1 MRRSILTS
9 AAGFE
14 FMEEAKAV
22 RKGEEIDIDRLRT
35 YLKGQPDLPDGE
47 IDVAQF
53 PAGSSNLTYLIRLGE
68 EEFVLRRPP
77 FGNTVKSAHD
87 MQREFDVLT
96 KLSAVYEPAPRPLLF
111 CKDQS
116 VIGSEFY
123 LMERRQGLIIRG
135 KIPGTHELGVPPSGG
150 NTAGEEPPEGGIQ
163 NARSQADL
171 LETSQVFRTEVCRS
185 FIQNLADLHSLGLRD
200 ANLETLGKPVGYN
213 QRQVEGWTNRYFAAK
228 TDEVP
233 ELENAIKWLNENT
246 PAESGA
252 SLIHND
258 YKFDNIMLDPS
269 DLTKVTAVL
278 DWEMVT
284 VGDPLMDLG
293 TTLGYWM
300 SRDAP
305 EWLLDMP
312 FNPRVLMENIT
323 RQELVDMYAKSQGR
337 AVPDMLFYYT
347 FGTFKI
353 AVIAQQIYARY
364 VRGFTRDA
372 RFATFNKFVAAL
384 GHIADTAIKRGSI

>member
-1 MRRSILTS
+1 MGETN
-9 AAGFE
+9 
-14 FMEEAKAV
+14 AV
-22 RKGEEIDIDRLRT
+22 RKGEEIDIDSLRT
-35 YLKGQPDLPDGE
+35 YLKGQSDLPDGE
-47 IDVAQF
+47 INVAQF
-53 PAGSSNLTYLIRLGE
+53 PGGSSNLTYLIRLGRK
-68 EEFVLRRPP
+68 EFVLRRPP

-87 MQREFDVLT
+87 MQREFYVLT
-96 KLSAVYEPAPRPLLF
+96 KLSAIYEPAPRPLLF

-135 KIPGTHELGVPPSGG
+135 KIPGTHSVRSPQGVSSPHISKGSTEAPRTLE
-150 NTAGEEPPEGGIQ
+150 NDH
-163 NARSQADL
+163 DL
-171 LETSQVFRTEVCRS
+171 QIEVCKS
-185 FIQNLADLHSLGLRD
+185 FIQNLADLHSLDLRD
-200 ANLETLGKPVGYN
+200 ANLVTLGKPEGYN
-213 QRQVEGWTNRYFAAK
+213 QRQIEGWTKRYFAAK

-233 ELENAIKWLNENT
+233 ELENAITWLNENV

-269 DLTKVTAVL
+269 DLTKITAVL

-293 TTLGYWM
+293 TTLGYWI

-323 RQELVDMYAKSQGR
+323 RQELVDMYSESQGR
-337 AVPDMLFYYT
+337 AIPNMLFYYV

-364 VRGFTRDA
+364 VRGFTKDA

-384 GHIADTAIKRGSI
+384 GYIAANAIDRQEI

>member
-1 MRRSILTS
+1 MGET
-9 AAGFE
+9 
-14 FMEEAKAV
+14 KNV
-22 RKGEEIDIDRLRT
+22 RKGEEIDIDSLRT
-35 YLKGQPDLPDGE
+35 YCKGQPNLLDGE
-47 IDVAQF
+47 IRVEQF
-53 PAGSSNLTYLIRLGE
+53 PGGSSNLTYLIRLGRK
-68 EEFVLRRPP
+68 EFVLRRPP

-87 MQREFDVLT
+87 MRREFDVLS
-96 KLSAVYEPAPRPLLF
+96 KLSAVYEPAPRPLLY
-111 CKDQS
+111 CEDQS

-135 KIPGTHELGVPPSGG
+135 KIPGTLELGVPPSGG
-150 NTAGEEPPEGGIQ
+150 NTAGEEPPEGGTQ
-163 NARSQADL
+163 NALSQAEL
-171 LETSQVFRTEVCRS
+171 LETSQVFRFEVCKS
-185 FIQNLADLHSLGLRD
+185 FIQNLADLHSLDLKD
-200 ANLETLGKPVGYN
+200 AKLETLGKPVGYN
-213 QRQVEGWTNRYFAAK
+213 KRQVEGWTKRYFAARI
-228 TDEVP
+228 DEVP
-233 ELENAIKWLNENT
+233 EIENAIAWLNENI

-293 TTLGYWM
+293 TTLGYWI

-305 EWLLDMP
+305 DGLLNMP

-323 RQELVDMYAKSQGR
+323 RQELVDMYAESQGR
-337 AVPDMLFYYT
+337 AVPDMLFYYV

-353 AVIAQQIYARY
+353 AVIAQQIYARFAK
-364 VRGFTRDA
+364 GFTSDA
-372 RFATFNKFVAAL
+372 RFATYNKFVASL
-384 GHIADTAIKRGSI
+384 GIIAASAISRKSI